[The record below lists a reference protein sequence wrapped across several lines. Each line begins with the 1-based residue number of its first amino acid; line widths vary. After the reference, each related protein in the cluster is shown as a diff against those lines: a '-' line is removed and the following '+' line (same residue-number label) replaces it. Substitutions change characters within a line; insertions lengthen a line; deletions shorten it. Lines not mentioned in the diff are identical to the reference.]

1 MKNKLIQITE
11 KHLVKNA
18 MGTVSKMVLEHK
30 GTILTGITISSN
42 AAGIAMTYKNSPLIH
57 EIIFQTKKQIGTIS
71 PDDPLYEVRRKEAY
85 RSGLKQIIPLA
96 APIIFFFTV
105 STAAAIVNQKQNE
118 AKISTLTAALS
129 MAQSTIAEA
138 DMFKAEA
145 TKELG
150 EEKVQQ
156 IEKDIEKKQL
166 DEARKNS
173 MLPFIRENEFLCL
186 IPSFG
191 YVFSGTPDRLE
202 NAMLKVNTV
211 IEDNGE
217 HGRGYGR
224 ESENGNEIVT
234 WYDIFNEIGVEN
246 IPDYADHLAW
256 EAGQVKTIKY
266 RIEENATEWGQTYYT
281 LLIYTNPQFI

>member
-1 MKNKLIQITE
+1 MKNKLIQLTE

-18 MGTVSKMVLEHK
+18 VGTVSKMVLEHK

-42 AAGIAMTYKNSPLIH
+42 AAGIVMTYKNSPLIH
-57 EIIFQTKKQIGTIS
+57 EIIFQTRKQIGCLS
-71 PDDPLYEVRRKEAY
+71 PDDPLYEVKKKDAY
-85 RSGLKQIIPLA
+85 RGGLKQIIPLV

-138 DMFKAEA
+138 DLFKEEA

-150 EEKVQQ
+150 QEKVQQ

-173 MLPFIRENEFLCL
+173 MLPFVNENEFLCL

-191 YVFSGTPDRLE
+191 YVFSCTPDRME
-202 NAMLKVNTV
+202 NAMIKVNQV
-211 IEDNGE
+211 IEDNGM
-217 HGRGYGR
+217 HGKSYGR
-224 ESENGNEIVT
+224 ESENGNELVS
-234 WYDIFNEIGVEN
+234 WYDIFNEIGVNN
-246 IPDYADHLAW
+246 IPDYADNLVW
-256 EAGQVKTIKY
+256 EAGQVKSIDY
-266 RIEENATEWGQTYYT
+266 RIEQNETEWGQTYYT
-281 LLIYTNPQFI
+281 LIIFTKPKFV